1 MSFLNENENELVM
14 ESMVSQ
20 EVEPTQSVDESNQ
33 RSDSTK
39 SVDESNQKKV
49 SKSLTMNE
57 KRSMYGILSFL
68 VIANRDGIL
77 DDAKTQE
84 LMEYL
89 PIFKTI
95 SEKKEFLSQEMFDMK
110 MIEKDI
116 LKPMV
121 SEHNAK
127 KKQEKK
133 EEKKKAKKEKDAEG
147 VLPKEVKKK
156 EPKKKAPKKEK
167 VVEEDHDVP
176 KEEVKKET
184 KKRAPKKEKVVEEDQ
199 EVPKEEVKKETKKRA
214 PKKEKVVES
223 ESEVPEKD
231 QKKRGRKAKQQIV
244 ECNTEVN
251 VNAGNSQEDQLADL
265 VNQLTGSGSGSGSG
279 SVLELQ
285 HPEEIDLADLDD
297 VLSNLEEGEKEEQ
310 NRVMTPRLP
319 EVEVEKKGKESKKKV
334 VTKPKTSKK

>member
-20 EVEPTQSVDESNQ
+20 EVE
-33 RSDSTK
+33 TK
-39 SVDESNQKKV
+39 AKKV

-57 KRSMYGILSFL
+57 KRSLYNILSFL

-84 LMEYL
+84 LMEHL

-95 SEKKEFLSQEMFDMK
+95 SEKKEFLSQEMFDLN

-121 SEHNAK
+121 AEHNAK

-133 EEKKKAKKEKDAEG
+133 EEKKKGKKEKEAGEASKE
-147 VLPKEVKKK
+147 PKEVKKK
-156 EPKKKAPKKEK
+156 EPKEVKKRAPKKEKVIEEVVEK
-167 VVEEDHDVP
+167 VVEEDHEVV
-176 KEEVKKET
+176 KEVVKKET
-184 KKRAPKKEKVVEEDQ
+184 KKRAPKKEKVVE
-199 EVPKEEVKKETKKRA
+199 A
-214 PKKEKVVES
+214 

-265 VNQLTGSGSGSGSG
+265 VNQLTGTVACVQP
-279 SVLELQ
+279 VLELKHPDQ
-285 HPEEIDLADLDD
+285 DQDPEEIDLADLDE
-297 VLSNLEEGEKEEQ
+297 VLSNLEGGEVQEKEKEKLD
-310 NRVMTPRLP
+310 RVMTPRLP
-319 EVEVEKKGKESKKKV
+319 EVEVEKKGKGKESKKKV
-334 VTKPKTSKK
+334 TKPSKK